1 MTTWRVFGL
10 IGLLWMAV
18 TLYTN
23 ERVLAPEVMAGVVG
37 RTTGVELP
45 VARLDQMRRQG
56 RWAYPL
62 LPVLLAIRVGVAA
75 LALQLVA
82 MLMASALP
90 YGVAFRTALWGF
102 AAVVYG
108 TFLRMLRPSTCC
120 PRDLFRG
127 PSCLVVPDSLA
138 VLFTQSD
145 AGVTILS
152 ASLNALTLHDALWI
166 GIVMAYL
173 TMATD
178 LSRRR
183 TFVIALC
190 AWCMTAAA
198 RVGGQVFVIG
208 ILG

>member
-10 IGLLWMAV
+10 ISLLWMAV

-90 YGVAFRTALWGF
+90 YGVAFRAALWGF

-108 TFLRMLRPSTCC
+108 TFLRMLRL
-120 PRDLFRG
+120 DLLPLGSLSRAELF
-127 PSCLVVPDSLA
+127 VVPDSLA